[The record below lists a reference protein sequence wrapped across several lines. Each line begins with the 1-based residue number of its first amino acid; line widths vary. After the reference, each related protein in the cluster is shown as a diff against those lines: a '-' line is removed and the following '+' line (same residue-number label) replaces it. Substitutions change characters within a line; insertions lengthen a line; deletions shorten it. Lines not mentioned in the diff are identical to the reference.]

1 MYSYPAINLH
11 DLFELLSVWEFDGSK
26 WKLVTI
32 TRISEAITLSNPP
45 YRLAFPIKVK
55 PNQIEGL
62 KPELSNSK
70 NGSDDLSK
78 LLALIERQPGQNT
91 LYLAKK
97 LRLHSSLVNEYLSDL
112 EKTGRIYHKFD
123 PTSRTR
129 LYYPGLPRVGEL
141 KPFNYTIT

>member
-32 TRISEAITLSNPP
+32 TRISEAIALSNSP

-62 KPELSNSK
+62 KPELSNTK
-70 NGSDDLSK
+70 NSSDDLSK
-78 LLALIERQPGQNT
+78 LLALIECQPGQNT

-97 LRLHSSLVNEYLSDL
+97 LRLHSRLANEYLSDL
-112 EKTGRIYHKFD
+112 EKTGRIHHRFD

-129 LYYPGLPRVGEL
+129 LYYPGLPRVSEL
-141 KPFNYTIT
+141 EPLNFTIT